1 MPAQVKS
8 TSVAF
13 SWVCTW
19 VKVLGVKL
27 GALHAQVRL
36 SFQDY
41 WSGCFGNS
49 VKWDTKCLLTIFAL
63 WLGEIEN
70 AVGNLVTQP
79 WWCEFDHW
87 GCAASDKRRMN
98 WHCVNKSGCSSSVR
112 AGAHVPGY
120 IQGVFFA
127 FICQVLATLLEDFC
141 SGSCAHE
148 VPVHS
153 WTVAYSYEKRLKFS
167 IYPTNVSL
175 TISFG
180 FLHVALLGGL
190 FWNCKIPCD

>member
-36 SFQDY
+36 SFQDH

-98 WHCVNKSGCSSSVR
+98 WHCVNKSGCSSSLR

-120 IQGVFFA
+120 IQRRLCLYMPGP
-127 FICQVLATLLEDFC
+127 C
-141 SGSCAHE
+141 
-148 VPVHS
+148 HS
-153 WTVAYSYEKRLKFS
+153 AG
-167 IYPTNVSL
+167 
-175 TISFG
+175 G
-180 FLHVALLGGL
+180 FL
-190 FWNCKIPCD
+190 FWQLCPWNACAFMDCCLQLWKAS

>member
-1 MPAQVKS
+1 M
-8 TSVAF
+8 
-13 SWVCTW
+13 
-19 VKVLGVKL
+19 LGVKL

-49 VKWDTKCLLTIFAL
+49 VKQDTQCLLTIFAL

-70 AVGNLVTQP
+70 AVGNLVAQP
-79 WWCEFDHW
+79 WCEFDHW

-112 AGAHVPGY
+112 AGVHVLGY

-127 FICQVLATLLEDFC
+127 FMCQVLATLLEDFC
-141 SGSCAHE
+141 CGSYAHE
-148 VPVHS
+148 PVHS
-153 WTVAYSYEKRLKFS
+153 WTVAYSYEKHLKFS
-167 IYPTNVSL
+167 IYSTGKCLIN
-175 TISFG
+175 
-180 FLHVALLGGL
+180 HL
-190 FWNCKIPCD
+190 FWFLACCLARWFVL